1 MLTLYDHVESPCCQK
16 VRLMMAEKQISF
28 QAVWVDIEKGDN
40 LRASYLALNPKAQ
53 VPVLV
58 HEVEG
63 EKIVITE
70 STVICEYLED
80 CFPERPLFPRK
91 PAERAAAR
99 KWASLVDTGIHMPYT
114 AAITFTIALRD
125 ELLKVLDTPEK
136 KEAYLE
142 GIRHPV
148 NREVRK
154 LVLEQGFESPY
165 FLRALESFDEMF
177 QMMEAQLER
186 ARWLGG
192 DSFSYVDIVI
202 APYIK
207 RFLLLDLGEM
217 LVPYPTV
224 LSWFESLT
232 RRESWQTEIAAK
244 DAAFVARIRANSEG
258 AWEKVKPLLR

>member
-28 QAVWVDIEKGDN
+28 QAVWVDILKGDN

-63 EKIVITE
+63 EEIVITE
-70 STVICEYLED
+70 STIICEYLED
-80 CFPERPLFPRK
+80 SFPERPLFPFK
-91 PAERAAAR
+91 PVERAAAR
-99 KWASLVDTGIHMPYT
+99 KWALLVDTGIHMPST
-114 AAITFTIALRD
+114 AAITFTIAFRD
-125 ELLKVLDTPEK
+125 ELLKMLDTSEK

-142 GIRHPV
+142 GVKHPV

-165 FLRALESFDEMF
+165 FLRALKSFDEMF

-186 ARWLGG
+186 TQWLAG
-192 DSFSYVDIVI
+192 DSFSYSDIAIV
-202 APYIK
+202 PYIK
-207 RFLLLDLGEM
+207 RVLLLDLDEM
-217 LVPYPTV
+217 LVPYPTI
-224 LSWFESLT
+224 LSWFESFT
-232 RRESWQTEIAAK
+232 RRESWQTEIDAK
-244 DAAFVARIRANSEG
+244 DTSFAAMLRANSEG
-258 AWEKVKPLLR
+258 AWEKVKPLLC